1 LKTGDGIACGP
12 SVTPAASCFAVA
24 AFFAAAVAAAEEAGR
39 FAVEGEGNGP
49 VSREQP
55 AVAQPVAAGPV
66 KVGDEVPKLDEVTVL
81 VALIVLAVVATRAEA
96 APPDRT
102 TSATGSDSR
111 DSSAN
116 NLRTRLGI

>member
-12 SVTPAASCFAVA
+12 SVAAAASCFAVA
-24 AFFAAAVAAAEEAGR
+24 AFFAAAAAAGDEAGR

-66 KVGDEVPKLDEVTVL
+66 KVGDEVPKLDEVTMLVALTVL
-81 VALIVLAVVATRAEA
+81 VAVATRADA

-102 TSATGSDSR
+102 TSATGSDNS

>member
-12 SVTPAASCFAVA
+12 SVAAAASCFAVA
-24 AFFAAAVAAAEEAGR
+24 AFFAAAAAAGDEADR
-39 FAVEGEGNGP
+39 PAVDGDGNGP

-55 AVAQPVAAGPV
+55 AVAQPLAAGPV
-66 KVGDEVPKLDEVTVL
+66 KVGDEVPRLDEATVL
-81 VALIVLAVVATRAEA
+81 VVLTVLVVVATRADA

-102 TSATGSDSR
+102 TSATGSDNS

-116 NLRTRLGI
+116 NLRARLGI